1 MNEDKNTEQAI
12 FQAAEEIFMEKG
24 YAATKTTEIA
34 KKAGVNH
41 AMIHYYFRTKENLF
55 TIIFKNKVELLANS
69 IFSVSSKNRPF
80 SEIITMAIDRHFDF
94 IRENHKL
101 ALFIVNEINNNESN
115 NQIWKEIAIPVFSK
129 VMESIKE
136 MVHAEISTGKI
147 RPIDPVNFM
156 ITILSLNIFVFVAQP
171 LLLDIAHF
179 SPKEFY
185 EFLEERKN
193 ENIRLALL
201 ALKP

>member
-69 IFSVSSKNRPF
+69 IFSVSSKNRSF
-80 SEIITMAIDRHFDF
+80 SEIITMAIDSHFDF

-136 MVHAEISTGKI
+136 MVHTEISTGKI

-179 SPKEFY
+179 SPKEFD